1 MEKKKNFQS
10 GRIWLNVFETA
21 NGQEIVT
28 INKSIMDNGEWRSS
42 PFFNANKGDIANVK
56 QAIEK
61 YEESIEEVVV
71 Q

>member
-1 MEKKKNFQS
+1 MEKKKSFQS
-10 GRIWLNVFETA
+10 GRIWLNVFETD

-28 INKSIMDNGEWRSS
+28 INKSIMHNGEWKSS

>member
-1 MEKKKNFQS
+1 MEKKKSFQS
-10 GRIWLNVFETA
+10 GRIWLNVFETD

-28 INKSIMDNGEWRSS
+28 INKSIMHNGGWKSS

>member
-1 MEKKKNFQS
+1 MEKKKSFQS
-10 GRIWLNVFETA
+10 GRIWLNIFETD

-28 INKSIMDNGEWRSS
+28 INKSIMHNGKWKSS
-42 PFFNANKGDIANVK
+42 PFFNVNKGDIANVK
-56 QAIEK
+56 QAIER